1 MEMYQ
6 LRAYVTAA
14 TLGSVRCR
22 ASAVRVTQ
30 PAITAQIKALEEEL
44 GVALFDRRPGR
55 ISLTRAGE
63 ALMEPARQV
72 LDAAGR
78 LQGQARE
85 LQGEIT
91 GQLLLGTVADP
102 EALRLGSLLHGLV
115 EALPLLDIKTRQG
128 WAEELRAQVAAGGLQ
143 GAFYIGAHMPR
154 DLGALV
160 LQTLHYRVAAPP
172 ALRERVL
179 QSGWKD
185 LAQLPWIGAPAQHHE
200 QALLLALFA
209 RQGLSPNQIV
219 ESDAAAAPESLVR
232 AGLGLALLREDRAL
246 AAAEHGCV
254 AIWPH
259 ARVSAQLG
267 FIHPREAEHDPA
279 LVATLSQLRR
289 VWGLTEVQAPP
300 PPPPA

>member
-1 MEMYQ
+1 
-6 LRAYVTAA
+6 
-14 TLGSVRCR
+14 
-22 ASAVRVTQ
+22 
-30 PAITAQIKALEEEL
+30 
-44 GVALFDRRPGR
+44 
-55 ISLTRAGE
+55 
-63 ALMEPARQV
+63 MEPARQV

-185 LAQLPWIGAPAQHHE
+185 RSEEHTSELQSPCNLVCR
-200 QALLLALFA
+200 LLLEKK
-209 RQGLSPNQIV
+209 IK
-219 ESDAAAAPESLVR
+219 
-232 AGLGLALLREDRAL
+232 
-246 AAAEHGCV
+246 AEH
-254 AIWPH
+254 INPSSLH
-259 ARVSAQLG
+259 
-267 FIHPREAEHDPA
+267 
-279 LVATLSQLRR
+279 
-289 VWGLTEVQAPP
+289 
-300 PPPPA
+300 

>member
-14 TLGSVRCR
+14 TLGSVTRT
-22 ASAVRVTQ
+22 AEALHLTQ

-154 DLGALV
+154 ELGALV
-160 LQTLHYRVAAPP
+160 LQTLHYRVAA
-172 ALRERVL
+172 
-179 QSGWKD
+179 
-185 LAQLPWIGAPAQHHE
+185 
-200 QALLLALFA
+200 
-209 RQGLSPNQIV
+209 
-219 ESDAAAAPESLVR
+219 
-232 AGLGLALLREDRAL
+232 
-246 AAAEHGCV
+246 
-254 AIWPH
+254 
-259 ARVSAQLG
+259 
-267 FIHPREAEHDPA
+267 
-279 LVATLSQLRR
+279 
-289 VWGLTEVQAPP
+289 
-300 PPPPA
+300 